1 MTINN
6 LLPKARFFI
15 ETILM
20 IIAVYAAFFS
30 ILLSFFFISVRGSI
44 ERVGYEHIA
53 SMSSAEIY
61 DVAMLIWQSSY
72 NAAFCVTLFALML
85 YIAGRIMKKKSSKQ
99 VLPKRT
105 TEYDQ

>member
-30 ILLSFFFISVRGSI
+30 ILFSFFFISVRVSI

-99 VLPKRT
+99 VSPKRT
-105 TEYDQ
+105 TEDDN